1 MKGVEP
7 LVEGMRK
14 PRSVPEDDPEPLQ
27 IACADGVRLGGH
39 LWHGQGTL
47 GVVVINA
54 ATGVLARYYHRY
66 AAFLAS
72 AGFDAITYD
81 YRGIGE
87 SRPQSLKGFACRWRD
102 WGTQDF
108 AAVLDMAEHRAGGRP
123 VMVVGHSIGGFLP
136 GLAPRLDRCSAIL
149 TVGAQYAY
157 WRDYAPSARLRHLAK
172 WHIAMPALTA
182 ILGYFPGSR
191 LGWLED
197 LPAGV
202 AYEWAFRR
210 ARAEHSFPAA
220 ERPEML
226 RRLSTFRGPLLGVTA
241 SDDPYGTPAAIART
255 LAYYTGA
262 SRSRLLLSPADLG
275 VERIGHFDLFHAR
288 HKNGFWRATAGWLE
302 SGGRC
307 WVLGSPEAGRQGR
320 WSSRLEPFF
329 NSGAQAGE

>member
-1 MKGVEP
+1 MAI
-7 LVEGMRK
+7 
-14 PRSVPEDDPEPLQ
+14 EDSGI
-27 IACADGVRLGGH
+27 IATPISAPAQACQFHCDDGVTLRGHFWQGGGSRG
-39 LWHGQGTL
+39 L
-47 GVVVINA
+47 VIVNA

-72 AGFDAITYD
+72 RGFDAITYD

-87 SRPQSLKGFACRWRD
+87 SRPPRLKGCRYRWSD
-102 WGTQDF
+102 WGTKDF
-108 AAVLDMAEHRAGGRP
+108 AAVLDAAEEWASGRP

-136 GLAPRLDRCSAIL
+136 GLTPRLDRCSAIL

-157 WRDYAPSARLRHLAK
+157 WRDYAPPARLRHIAK
-172 WHIAMPALTA
+172 WHVAMPALTA
-182 ILGYFPGSR
+182 MLGYFPGRR

-210 ARAEHSFPAA
+210 ARVERSFPAVERA
-220 ERPEML
+220 EVL
-226 RRLSTFRGPLLGVTA
+226 RRLAAYRGPLLAVAA

-262 SRSRLLLSPADLG
+262 SKARLILSPNALG
-275 VERIGHFDLFHAR
+275 VERIGHFDLFHSR
-288 HKNGFWRATAGWLE
+288 HRDGFWRATAGWLE

-307 WVLGSPEAGRQGR
+307 WALGNTQVQQSERG
-320 WSSRLEPFF
+320 
-329 NSGAQAGE
+329 